1 MSPARRWR
9 LIAGG
14 SSARAS
20 LCRRR
25 RFAAASSLYAYN
37 NTATCFALLYSLFFG
52 FYNRSLLR
60 RFLDVDRQAVRN
72 SSFRESL

>member
-9 LIAGG
+9 LIAGI

-20 LCRRR
+20 LCRRP

-52 FYNRSLLR
+52 FYNSAFLR
-60 RFLDVDRQAVRN
+60 GF
-72 SSFRESL
+72 